1 MAHVYDVLVVG
12 GGAGGY
18 TAALYAARAG
28 LDTLVLEQL
37 CAGGQMALAEAVENY
52 PGFVQAIDGFT
63 LGERMREG
71 AERAGAK
78 TELAQ
83 AVSVSLDGEIKRV
96 ETNAGTRLGKTVI
109 VATGCVPKKL
119 GLAGEDALVGNSV
132 SYCAV
137 CDAHF
142 YAGKDVAVIGGGNT
156 ALTNALLLSRLCK
169 SVTVIHR
176 RDKMRAAKAYQQR
189 LVQAEN
195 VRLLRS
201 TVVCALLHDKHLTGL
216 RLRDVQTGQER
227 TLKCDGVFVCIGQ
240 TPQTQLLQ
248 GALALD
254 ENGYIIADETTK
266 TALAGVFAVGDVRTK
281 PLRQIVTATAD
292 GAVAAQCALE
302 YLQ

>member
-1 MAHVYDVLVVG
+1 MAHVYDVLIVG

-28 LDTLVLEQL
+28 LDALVLEQL

-52 PGFVQAIDGFT
+52 PGFVQAIDGIT

-83 AVSVSLDGEIKRV
+83 AVGVSLDGEIKRV
-96 ETNAGTRLGKTVI
+96 ATSAGDRFGKAVI
-109 VATGCVPKKL
+109 LATGCVPKKL
-119 GLAGEDALVGNSV
+119 GLEGENALVGNGV

-137 CDAHF
+137 CDAQF
-142 YAGKDVAVIGGGNT
+142 YAGKDVAVVGGGNT

-169 SVTVIHR
+169 SVSVIHR
-176 RDKMRAAKAYQQR
+176 RDELRAAKAYQQR
-189 LVQAEN
+189 IVRSEN
-195 VRLLRS
+195 VRLLRN
-201 TVVCALLHDKHLTGL
+201 TVTCALLHGKRLSGL
-216 RLRDVQTGQER
+216 RLMDVQTGQES
-227 TLKCDGVFVCIGQ
+227 TLICDGVFVCIGQ
-240 TPQTQLLQ
+240 MPQTQLLQ